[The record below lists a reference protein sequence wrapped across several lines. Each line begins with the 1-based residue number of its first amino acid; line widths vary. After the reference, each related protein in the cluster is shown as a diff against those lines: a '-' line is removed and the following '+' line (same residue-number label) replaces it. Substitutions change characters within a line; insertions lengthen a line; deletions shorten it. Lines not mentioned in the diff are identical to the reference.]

1 MQNWTEI
8 LEAWRALPAT
18 PIRRSQIKIDPAF
31 QPRNPQAVRFKH
43 RERTRRES
51 EDHAS
56 ALADRLC
63 NCPDLDPI
71 LVANIQGSLY
81 VIDGH
86 HRLKA
91 YKSMKRGDIPAKVHE
106 ADWDTAVIVSK
117 LVNLDHRALRMQ
129 KDQAREA
136 CWQYLAAL
144 TQRGKKPHGD
154 STSCR
159 KVGLLFGV
167 GHDTVH
173 RMLKALPNIKLDD
186 FSKESL
192 DPGTSWPLWRYAKG
206 VHEPFGSVSDEI
218 RAEHQAEKIAALL
231 SKAEA
236 EINTMALSR
245 LLAECSPETPE
256 VPLAVQNL
264 ISHYSR

>member
-8 LEAWRALPAT
+8 LEAWRAQPAN
-18 PIRRSQIKIDPAF
+18 PIKRSQIKIDPAF
-31 QPRNPQAVRFKH
+31 QPRNQQAVRFKH
-43 RERTRRES
+43 RERARRES

-63 NCPDLDPI
+63 ICPDLDPI
-71 LVANIQGSLY
+71 LVADIEGTLF

-91 YKSMKRGDIPAKVHE
+91 YKSKDRRVIPAKVYE
-106 ADWDTAVIVSK
+106 ADWDTAVVVSK
-117 LVNLDHRALRMQ
+117 LVNLDHRALRMH

-144 TQRGKKPHGD
+144 TQGGSIHHGD

-159 KVGLLFGV
+159 KAGQLFGI

-192 DPGTSWPLWRYAKG
+192 DPGTGWPLWRYAKG
-206 VHEPFGSVSDEI
+206 IYEPFGDASDELK
-218 RAEHQAEKIAALL
+218 AEHQAEKIAALL
-231 SKAEA
+231 GKADA
-236 EINTMALSR
+236 EVNTMALLR

-256 VPLAVQNL
+256 APPAVQAL
-264 ISHYSR
+264 ITHYSR